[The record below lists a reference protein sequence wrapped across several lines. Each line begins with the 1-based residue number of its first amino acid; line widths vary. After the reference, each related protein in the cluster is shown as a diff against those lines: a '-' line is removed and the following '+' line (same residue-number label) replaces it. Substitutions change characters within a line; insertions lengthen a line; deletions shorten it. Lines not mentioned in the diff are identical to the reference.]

1 LLFWST
7 VFDWMRLPGLRYHK
21 LMIPELKPHDYDAL
35 VAAPFGAVGL
45 QVQDDFV
52 IGIELLAEAR
62 APYAANQP
70 FVRHAVQEL
79 QQYFKSSAR
88 TLELPYLTGGTLFQ
102 QRVWKA
108 IAEIPAGEALSYSQL
123 AQCVN
128 SGPRAVANV
137 CGANRVP
144 LLVPCHRVVAKNG
157 LGGFMQ
163 GNPHGLAIKQW
174 LLAHEGF
181 I

>member
-1 LLFWST
+1 MNPQLQP
-7 VFDWMRLPGLRYHK
+7 D
-21 LMIPELKPHDYDAL
+21 DYDAL
-35 VAAPFGAVGL
+35 IAAPFGAVGL
-45 QVQDDFV
+45 RVQNDFV

-62 APYAANQP
+62 APYAATQP
-70 FVRHAVQEL
+70 FVQHAVHEL
-79 QQYFKSSAR
+79 QRYFKSPSR
-88 TLELPYLTGGTLFQ
+88 VLDLPYLTGGTAFQ

-108 IAEIPAGEALSYSQL
+108 IADIPAGEVLSYSEL
-123 AQCVN
+123 ARRVH

-144 LLVPCHRVVAKNG
+144 LLVPCHRIVAKNG

-163 GNPHGLAIKQW
+163 GNPQGLAIKQW

-181 I
+181 A